1 MSFLGNWSCCPA
13 VATVCPADLGQ
24 RGFPQLPGRCRRPA
38 RGGAG
43 GRGLR
48 RRARVPRR
56 PLAICRWTWSL
67 VDLEAQGW
75 LGLWVSESASVLDST
90 QDKVFWIKKKSN
102 HCCCW
107 EATIWKAFAG
117 SLPNGSSA
125 PFRASLSHRVTLAAP
140 SCPPRTRTVKSRGQP
155 SAIRQDPVS
164 PERR

>member
-1 MSFLGNWSCCPA
+1 MSFLGNRSCCPA

-75 LGLWVSESASVLDST
+75 LGLWVRESASVLDST
-90 QDKVFWIKKKSN
+90 QDKVFWIKKKN
-102 HCCCW
+102 QTTAAVGRQPFEKLLLALCRTAALHLFVQ
-107 EATIWKAFAG
+107 AFHTAWHWRHLHV
-117 SLPNGSSA
+117 LPA
-125 PFRASLSHRVTLAAP
+125 HAR
-140 SCPPRTRTVKSRGQP
+140 
-155 SAIRQDPVS
+155 
-164 PERR
+164 